1 MPSTLED
8 LPQKLLSQFGRTL
21 NESLSNTKTK
31 NYMTLLCKYF
41 NTQTS
46 VINQRC
52 FFLNCKWIMSDWN
65 LYVFQFEKVGM
76 EIAYYVLRI
85 SSPNVKNLA

>member
-31 NYMTLLCKYF
+31 NYDLALQIFQHTNKCDKPKM
-41 NTQTS
+41 
-46 VINQRC
+46 
-52 FFLNCKWIMSDWN
+52 FFLKLQMD
-65 LYVFQFEKVGM
+65 YE
-76 EIAYYVLRI
+76 
-85 SSPNVKNLA
+85 